1 MDLGSD
7 ARHVVGKRDF
17 PDQEDNFK
25 PVFKRYK
32 NRTHGLDLSEVVD
45 FRLVSILMIET
56 L

>member
-7 ARHVVGKRDF
+7 ARHVGGKRDF

-45 FRLVSILMIET
+45 FRLVSILTI
-56 L
+56 